1 MVTLQNVI
9 HKQKDRTT
17 LYSAQMKATEQ
28 YFPVV
33 LFINDKHYHRKVLL
47 SGFHLNG
54 PNTLGFHP
62 QIKDVRA
69 PFTA

>member
-1 MVTLQNVI
+1 
-9 HKQKDRTT
+9 
-17 LYSAQMKATEQ
+17 MKATEQ

-33 LFINDKHYHRKVLL
+33 LLINDKHYHRKVLL
-47 SGFHLNG
+47 SSFHLNG

-62 QIKDVRA
+62 QIKDGRA